1 MADPMRLIVLA
12 LLVVASSVRAEM
24 ADPTRPPAAWLA
36 PADEARS
43 AVDGSGGMR
52 LQSVLLPQGGRPVAV
67 IGGKT
72 VALGGRVGSATLVRL
87 NEREAVLQ
95 GADGVTH
102 LYLTPD
108 VEKQMI
114 EMTIDSP
121 KSRKSGKSGP
131 VKGLP

>member
-1 MADPMRLIVLA
+1 MVDLMRLIALA
-12 LLVVASSVRAEM
+12 LLVATTSALAQS

-36 PADEARS
+36 P
-43 AVDGSGGMR
+43 VDDAAKSGGDASGGLR
-52 LQSVLLPQGGRPVAV
+52 LQSVLVRQGGRPVAV

-72 VALGGRVGSATLVRL
+72 VALGDRVGGATLVRL

-114 EMTIDSP
+114 ETP
-121 KSRKSGKSGP
+121 KPRKTGKTGP

>member
-1 MADPMRLIVLA
+1 MRLIA
-12 LLVVASSVRAEM
+12 LTLFAVASSALAQS

-36 PADEARS
+36 PVDD
-43 AVDGSGGMR
+43 AVKAGSTTSGGLR
-52 LQSVLLPQGGRPVAV
+52 LQSVLLPQGGKPVAV

-72 VALGGRVGSATLVRL
+72 VPLGSRVGDATLVRL

-114 EMTIDSP
+114 ETP
-121 KSRKSGKSGP
+121 KPRKTGKSGP

>member
-1 MADPMRLIVLA
+1 MAQ
-12 LLVVASSVRAEM
+12 S
-24 ADPTRPPAAWLA
+24 ADPTRPPANWMAQA
-36 PADEARS
+36 EG
-43 AVDGSGGMR
+43 AVDGGDGAAGALR
-52 LQSVLLPQGGRPVAV
+52 LQSVLMPQGGRPVAV

-72 VALGGRVGSATLVRL
+72 VVLGGKLGGATLVRL

-108 VEKQMI
+108 VQKQMI
-114 EMTIDSP
+114 MTP
-121 KSRKSGKSGP
+121 AAGKAAKAGQ

>member
-1 MADPMRLIVLA
+1 MVGVMRLLA
-12 LLVVASSVRAEM
+12 LACIAFGSAAFAQS
-24 ADPTRPPAAWLA
+24 ADPTRPPANWMA
-36 PADEARS
+36 PAEGA
-43 AVDGSGGMR
+43 ATGGDGTAGGLR
-52 LQSVLLPQGGRPVAV
+52 LQSVLMPQGGKPVAV

-72 VALGGRVGSATLVRL
+72 VVLGGKLGGATLVRL

-108 VEKQMI
+108 VQKQMI
-114 EMTIDSP
+114 VMPAVGKTA
-121 KSRKSGKSGP
+121 KSGQ

>member
-1 MADPMRLIVLA
+1 MRLFVLVLLAFAAPVLA
-12 LLVVASSVRAEM
+12 QS

-36 PADEARS
+36 P
-43 AVDGSGGMR
+43 VDDAGKPGGDVSGALR
-52 LQSVLLPQGGRPVAV
+52 LQSVLMPQGGRPVAV

-72 VALGGRVGSATLVRL
+72 VSLGGKLGGATLVRL

-95 GADGVTH
+95 GVDGVTH

-114 EMTIDSP
+114 DTP
-121 KSRKSGKSGP
+121 KPRRTGKAGP

>member
-1 MADPMRLIVLA
+1 MAYPMKLIAVVLLA
-12 LLVVASSVRAEM
+12 VAFPAWAQSG
-24 ADPTRPPAAWLA
+24 DPTRPPAAWLA
-36 PADEARS
+36 PVDDARPGGEAT
-43 AVDGSGGMR
+43 GGLR
-52 LQSVLLPQGGRPVAV
+52 LQSVLMPQGGRPVAV

-72 VALGGRVGSATLVRL
+72 VALGGSVGGATLVRL
-87 NEREAVLQ
+87 NEREAVLK

-114 EMTIDSP
+114 EMP
-121 KSRKSGKSGP
+121 KSRQKGKPGP

>member
-1 MADPMRLIVLA
+1 MADPMRLIALILFAVATSALA
-12 LLVVASSVRAEM
+12 QS

-36 PADEARS
+36 PVDDAVKAGS
-43 AVDGSGGMR
+43 AASGGLR

-72 VALGGRVGSATLVRL
+72 VALGGRVGDATLVRL
-87 NEREAVLQ
+87 NEREAVLR

-114 EMTIDSP
+114 ETP
-121 KSRKSGKSGP
+121 KPRKTGKSGP

>member
-1 MADPMRLIVLA
+1 MAYPMRLMTLA
-12 LLVVASSVRAEM
+12 LLAVSSTAM
-24 ADPTRPPAAWLA
+24 AQSADPTRPPVAWLT
-36 PADEARS
+36 PADDATKS
-43 AVDGSGGMR
+43 AGDAAGGMR
-52 LQSVLLPQGGRPVAV
+52 LQSVKMPVGGRPVAV

-72 VALGGRVGSATLVRL
+72 VALGGSVGGATLVRL

-114 EMTIDSP
+114 ETP
-121 KSRKSGKSGP
+121 KPRKTGKSGP

>member
-1 MADPMRLIVLA
+1 MVDLMRLIA
-12 LLVVASSVRAEM
+12 LLLLVGATSAFAQQ

-36 PADEARS
+36 PVDDSARS
-43 AVDGSGGMR
+43 ATGEAGGGLR
-52 LQSVLLPQGGRPVAV
+52 LQSVLMPQGGRPVAV

-72 VALGGRVGSATLVRL
+72 VSLGGRVGGARLVRL

-102 LYLTPD
+102 LYLTPN

-114 EMTIDSP
+114 DTSAP
-121 KSRKSGKSGP
+121 RKTGKAGQ

>member
-1 MADPMRLIVLA
+1 MADFMRLIVLA
-12 LLVVASSVRAEM
+12 FVAFSAPALAQA

-36 PADEARS
+36 PAQGAESQAG
-43 AVDGSGGMR
+43 AATTGSLR
-52 LQSVLLPQGGRPVAV
+52 LQSVLMRPGGQPVAV

-72 VALGGRVGSATLVRL
+72 VSLGGRVGGARLVRL

-102 LYLTPD
+102 LYLTPN

-114 EMTIDSP
+114 DTSAP
-121 KSRKSGKSGP
+121 RKTGKAGQ